1 MEEYTVR
8 EEGVTGHRIVRN
20 WPEAMFAELA
30 TNCVLHKEYG
40 QRQYIGIYVYRDQI
54 SFVNH
59 NRPLPPVTIDDLR
72 TKEQFNDRNYLNDE
86 IKEMFFALDLI
97 ESYGSGIR
105 RAKRAMKENGNPEL
119 IFRPENDI
127 DNYLE
132 VIAPV
137 NPEFARMRDEEEARE
152 KDATQE
158 IAQEIAQEN
167 VVNVAEQ
174 VLTYLK
180 EHPHATAKDIDASLG
195 LGYDKVRYQLRTL
208 RAAGAIRREGSTKNG
223 MWIVNE

>member
-1 MEEYTVR
+1 
-8 EEGVTGHRIVRN
+8 
-20 WPEAMFAELA
+20 MFAELA

-40 QRQYIGIYVYRDQI
+40 QKQYIGIYVYRDQI

-86 IKEMFFALDLI
+86 VKEMFFALDLI

-119 IFRPENDI
+119 VFRPENDI
-127 DNYLE
+127 DDYLE

-137 NPEFARMRDEEEARE
+137 NPEFACMREEEETRQE
-152 KDATQE
+152 KTTQEITQETGKTTQETGKTTQE
-158 IAQEIAQEN
+158 IAEEPINTSTKIIA
-167 VVNVAEQ
+167 
-174 VLTYLK
+174 YLRK
-180 EHPHATAKDIDASLG
+180 NPTATAKDISNDLG
-195 LGYDKVRYQLRTL
+195 IGYENVRYHLKAMRSSGRL
-208 RAAGAIRREGSTKNG
+208 VHEGPTKSG